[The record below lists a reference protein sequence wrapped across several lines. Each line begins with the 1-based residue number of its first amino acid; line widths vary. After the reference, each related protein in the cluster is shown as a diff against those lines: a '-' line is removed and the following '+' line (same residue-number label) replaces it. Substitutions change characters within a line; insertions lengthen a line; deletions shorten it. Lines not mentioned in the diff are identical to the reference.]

1 MNLFERLDHEIWAT
15 TMILLPKAH
24 ICSAAQHW
32 ASDFCPSV
40 PQHCLIFKLIT
51 MTAIIIVGH
60 WRGLICWTSLT
71 GKNNKLC
78 VLRDY
83 VHVHVCS
90 GQAKEKNN
98 CGWSSRIVSLGSN
111 YVSFYH
117 VYWTYSTSRLDII
130 AFVWRQMIMLTFQYS
145 GIERG
150 ILGMVCFELS
160 DICATLDCSEFKMY
174 LYFSQGLHVY

>member
-71 GKNNKLC
+71 GKNN
-78 VLRDY
+78 
-83 VHVHVCS
+83 
-90 GQAKEKNN
+90 N
-98 CGWSSRIVSLGSN
+98 N
-111 YVSFYH
+111 YVFYGIMCMCMYVVGRLKKKIIVDEAAELFLWGLIMSH
-117 VYWTYSTSRLDII
+117 FTMFIGHTAQADWILLHLYEGKWLCSHFSIRELNGAYWEWSALSWATY
-130 AFVWRQMIMLTFQYS
+130 V
-145 GIERG
+145 
-150 ILGMVCFELS
+150 
-160 DICATLDCSEFKMY
+160 
-174 LYFSQGLHVY
+174 LH